1 MYIKLIGGINTM
13 KFTQLDLDELN
24 ETILKDY
31 PIKAQMFK
39 YSASDMHTSMAELVL
54 KNIRGL
60 RAYTFSPIDELNS
73 LIGEYFYNKGIVI
86 RWNNTHTIFWTFD
99 LEED

>member
-31 PIKAQMFK
+31 PIKA
-39 YSASDMHTSMAELVL
+39 
-54 KNIRGL
+54 
-60 RAYTFSPIDELNS
+60 S
-73 LIGEYFYNKGIVI
+73 LAREV
-86 RWNNTHTIFWTFD
+86 W
-99 LEED
+99 